1 MTRRR
6 GNNEGSIHQRKD
18 GRWVGSV
25 SLGYAH
31 GNRQR
36 KHVFGKTRQEAAS
49 KLHDVLQGLEQ
60 GISPPPDNV
69 TVARFLSDWLKESVA
84 SSVRPRT
91 YESYSMIVGRH
102 LKPALGR
109 IRLRKL
115 TARHIQSYPN
125 DKLAGGLSPST
136 VRGHHAVLR
145 AALSQAEK
153 WGLVTR
159 NVAKLVDPPIVKRA
173 AIVSFTPEQCRA
185 FLDVVAGDRLEGFYV
200 TALALG
206 LRKGELLGLRWD
218 DVDFDSRT
226 VRVRA
231 ALQYVNGSLTLVE
244 PKTEL
249 SRRAIIMP
257 ETLVSALRA
266 HRSGQARG
274 RLLSGPDWKDWGLV
288 FATPFGTPLDQ
299 SRVSKHF
306 KRMLKKAA
314 LPDMRFHD
322 LRHSCASLLLA
333 QHVPAR
339 VVMEILGHSTIS
351 LTMNTYSHVIPA
363 LHQEAA
369 DRMDGV
375 LRGTA
380 WPAEEPRD
388 QSTDPSPE
396 PGSHFNGP
404 NSASLSER
412 ASAQVH

>member
-1 MTRRR
+1 MGRR
-6 GNNEGSIHQRKD
+6 GNGEGSVFQRKD
-18 GRWVGSV
+18 GRWVGSA
-25 SLGYAH
+25 SLGYAQ
-31 GNRQR
+31 GKRQR
-36 KHVFGKTRQEAAS
+36 KHVFGKTRQEVAS
-49 KLHDVLQGLEQ
+49 KLHKVLRGLEQ

-69 TVARFLSDWLKESVA
+69 TVGRFLTEWLEESVC

-109 IRLRKL
+109 IRVRRLAVRQ
-115 TARHIQSYPN
+115 IQSYLN
-125 DKLAGGLSPST
+125 DKLAGGLSPSS

-159 NVAKLVDPPIVKRA
+159 NVAKLVDPPKVERT

-185 FLDVVAGDRLEGFYV
+185 FLDALAGDRLEPLYV
-200 TALALG
+200 AALALG

-231 ALQYVNGSLTLVE
+231 ALQYLNGSLTLVE

-249 SRRAIIMP
+249 SRRAIVMP
-257 ETLVSALRA
+257 ATLVKALQA
-266 HRSGQARG
+266 HRSMQARE
-274 RLLSGPDWKDWGLV
+274 RLLMGPDWKDWGLV
-288 FATPFGTPLDQ
+288 FATPLGTPLDQ

-369 DRMDGV
+369 DQMDGV

-380 WPAEEPRD
+380 
-388 QSTDPSPE
+388 
-396 PGSHFNGP
+396 
-404 NSASLSER
+404 
-412 ASAQVH
+412 